1 MKTLDV
7 HSIAESL
14 RVFAEARDWNKFHT
28 PKNIATSISV
38 EAAELLELYQWSVGS
53 SGWDELN
60 DPDLKAKTT
69 HELAD
74 VLIYLIRF
82 ADLAGID
89 LDKAVKNK
97 IELNKAKYP
106 IDKFKGSD
114 RKYTE
119 G

>member
-1 MKTLDV
+1 MNISQIANTLR
-7 HSIAESL
+7 E
-14 RVFAEARDWNKFHT
+14 FAGERDWNKFHT
-28 PKNIATSISV
+28 PKNIATSITV

-69 HELAD
+69 QELAD

-89 LDKAVKNK
+89 LNEAVKNK

-106 IDKFKGSD
+106 VDKFKGSD